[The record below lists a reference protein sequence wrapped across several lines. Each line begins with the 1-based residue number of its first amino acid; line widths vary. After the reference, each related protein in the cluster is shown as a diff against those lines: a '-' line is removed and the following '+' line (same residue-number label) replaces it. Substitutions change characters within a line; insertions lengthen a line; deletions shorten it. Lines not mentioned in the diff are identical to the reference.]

1 MAYWHCPRRI
11 RSGFYESVRC
21 PSVHLSQHGPTAGG
35 LLLWAHAGTAGRT
48 SIDCCSGGCGQCH
61 VVSVR
66 SSRTQTCRIW
76 HGTER
81 SGSSLSLSTIC
92 VTRWLLA
99 GSVARPAATAPSTPA
114 LSCHTEGPKRTLAA
128 DVHLCCPAVSH
139 EYPRPRLCLISISS
153 SIGDRQQRRRQI
165 SSRCATGK
173 VTVGLESHWPRGT
186 DRSAQPL
193 CGWEGN
199 RRS

>member
-1 MAYWHCPRRI
+1 MNRY
-11 RSGFYESVRC
+11 GVRPSIC
-21 PSVHLSQHGPTAGG
+21 PSMGP
-35 LLLWAHAGTAGRT
+35 LLEVCCCGPMRERRAGRR
-48 SIDCCSGGCGQCH
+48 SIAAAAAAGSATLSAYVVAERRHVESGPA
-61 VVSVR
+61 VSGV
-66 SSRTQTCRIW
+66 
-76 HGTER
+76 EV
-81 SGSSLSLSTIC
+81 LSLSTIC

-139 EYPRPRLCLISISS
+139 EYPRPRRCLISISS

-165 SSRCATGK
+165 SSRSATGK
-173 VTVGLESHWPRGT
+173 VTVGLESHWPRGA

-193 CGWEGN
+193 CGLEGN